1 MNERIQKIAEKTDA
15 WCKEYYFGQDPNN
28 IDWEKKFAELIVQ
41 ECINCYSPDDSA
53 TDWADKMRRMIEP

>member
-1 MNERIQKIAEKTDA
+1 MNERIKKLSEQADA
-15 WCKEYYFGQDPNN
+15 YADAMDGSGKNYIGLRDNY
-28 IDWEKKFAELIVQ
+28 FAELIVQ

>member
-1 MNERIQKIAEKTDA
+1 V
-15 WCKEYYFGQDPNN
+15 
-28 IDWEKKFAELIVQ
+28 L